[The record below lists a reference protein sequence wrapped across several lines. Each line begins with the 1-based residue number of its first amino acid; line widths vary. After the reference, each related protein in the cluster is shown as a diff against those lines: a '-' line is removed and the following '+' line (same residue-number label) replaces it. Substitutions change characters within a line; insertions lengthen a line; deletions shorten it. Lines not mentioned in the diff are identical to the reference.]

1 MARSIAKG
9 PKPRAGFATVN
20 KNAPKPFVKK
30 AWVAPTQQ
38 VTTAK
43 SKEPLGTVQ
52 EALLRAQKHGIAKV
66 DARILLLHTLGKPT
80 TDMAW
85 LVSNDNN
92 PVNAVQAD
100 AFGGLCARRRAGEP
114 VAYIVGHK
122 EFYGLRL
129 AVDKRVLDP
138 RDDTE
143 TLVDWALALLPS
155 AAHLNPSP
163 ASAEPIPAR
172 AGSNSVRAEPVEVLT
187 KTSTGSARTDAVAV
201 VDLGTGS
208 GAIALAIQSKR
219 PSAQVHATDSSADA
233 LAVARANATLH
244 KLPVQFHQGSWL
256 EAVAGQQFDLI
267 VSNPPYI
274 AAADPHLAALTH
286 EPLQALA
293 SGADGLEDIRQIVAQ
308 APKHLHAGGWLLL
321 EHGYDQAA
329 AVRDLLEK
337 QGFSSVESRKDLA
350 GVERCS
356 GGQWAPAPK

>member
-9 PKPRAGFATVN
+9 PKPRAGFATIN

-30 AWVAPTQQ
+30 AWVAPAPQA
-38 VTTAK
+38 TTAQ

-66 DARILLLHTLGKPT
+66 DARMLLLHTLGKRT
-80 TDMAW
+80 SDMAW

-92 PVNAVQAD
+92 PINTLQAD
-100 AFGGLCARRRAGEP
+100 AYGEVCARRRAGEP

-143 TLVDWALALLPS
+143 TLAEWALDLLPATVGTEPTS
-155 AAHLNPSP
+155 AAPS
-163 ASAEPIPAR
+163 
-172 AGSNSVRAEPVEVLT
+172 VL
-187 KTSTGSARTDAVAV
+187 
-201 VDLGTGS
+201 DLGTGS

-219 PSAQVHATDSSADA
+219 PNAQVHASDASADA
-233 LAVARANATLH
+233 LDVARANAASL

-256 EAVAGQQFDLI
+256 GAVKDQQFDLI

-274 AAADPHLAALTH
+274 AVADPHLAALTH
-286 EPLQALA
+286 EPLHALA
-293 SGADGLEDIRQIVAQ
+293 SGADGLEDIRQIIEQTPARLR
-308 APKHLHAGGWLLL
+308 ADGWLLL

-329 AVRDLLEK
+329 AVRALLEQ
-337 QGFSSVESRKDLA
+337 QGFCQVESRKDLA

-356 GGQWAPAPK
+356 GGQWQAAAK